1 MLGIRGC
8 VLLALLL
15 TAPMTVAIANVI
27 FDWDEKAASIVQP
40 GTVFRLA
47 ATLRDGDAPYR
58 DV

>member
-15 TAPMTVAIANVI
+15 TTPMTAAIANVI
-27 FDWDEKAASIVQP
+27 IDWDEKAASIVQP
-40 GTVFRLA
+40 GTVFRPA
-47 ATLRDGDAPYR
+47 TTLRDGDAPYR